1 MTTVLLIRHG
11 RTKAN
16 ADGILAGW
24 KPGVLLDAV
33 GRKQASAM
41 AERLEG
47 VRIPRIVSSPLERTM
62 ATADAI
68 AAFQRRKPLM
78 DIDDRFGEAHYGDWT
93 GKPLKDLAAEPMWKV
108 VQSHPS
114 AAVFPGADGE
124 SMAAMSHRAVSAIR
138 EWNDTVG
145 PEGMYA
151 VVSHGDVIKAILAD
165 ALGMH
170 LDAFQRIRVDPCS
183 LSIIQYTSHR
193 PFVVRSND
201 STTELSK
208 LLAPSKPKHVPSG
221 DAAVGGGAG

>member
-33 GRKQASAM
+33 GRKQAAAM

-93 GKPLKDLAAEPMWKV
+93 GKPLLPNPCGR
-108 VQSHPS
+108 S
-114 AAVFPGADGE
+114 
-124 SMAAMSHRAVSAIR
+124 
-138 EWNDTVG
+138 
-145 PEGMYA
+145 
-151 VVSHGDVIKAILAD
+151 
-165 ALGMH
+165 
-170 LDAFQRIRVDPCS
+170 CS
-183 LSIIQYTSHR
+183 LT
-193 PFVVRSND
+193 PAP
-201 STTELSK
+201 LSF
-208 LLAPSKPKHVPSG
+208 PVPTGSLWLPCPT
-221 DAAVGGGAG
+221 AR

>member
-33 GRKQASAM
+33 GRKQAAAM

-138 EWNDTVG
+138 EWNDMIG

>member
-33 GRKQASAM
+33 GRKQAAAM

-138 EWNDTVG
+138 EWNDMVG

>member
-138 EWNDTVG
+138 EWYDMVG

>member
-1 MTTVLLIRHG
+1 
-11 RTKAN
+11 
-16 ADGILAGW
+16 
-24 KPGVLLDAV
+24 
-33 GRKQASAM
+33 
-41 AERLEG
+41 
-47 VRIPRIVSSPLERTM
+47 
-62 ATADAI
+62 
-68 AAFQRRKPLM
+68 
-78 DIDDRFGEAHYGDWT
+78 
-93 GKPLKDLAAEPMWKV
+93 
-108 VQSHPS
+108 
-114 AAVFPGADGE
+114 
-124 SMAAMSHRAVSAIR
+124 MSHRAVSAIR
-138 EWNDTVG
+138 EWNDMVG